1 MTTRKQFGVQRKTT
15 AELAYFRARD
25 GRDFVPILQYNPLT
39 AAQKTL
45 LNKVYYAD
53 GHMVGY
59 AKLFE
64 AVRKESVRNHPPQG
78 LKADGSKWYPS
89 RTQVQAWLDTQELV
103 QRYKPIQNQKIHQPI
118 RVKSLLERLQLDI
131 LNMSNANMYNGY
143 KYILNAIDIYSK
155 KGWSQLIKTQNDGI
169 NNTAPT
175 ALKTRNAFYS
185 ILDRIYREHNEYPKR
200 FQTDG
205 GSEFLGVFKQA
216 FQPGGHW
223 VTSGTAANPHPPITS
238 NFSIAYRATSQSV
251 VERWNRT
258 MRSIIAKFI
267 KLRNEAG
274 NDIQPWPTKLQ
285 TFVDNYNNSKH
296 KTLKMSPNEMFDPNN
311 RNRIKQIK
319 DDMNT
324 KILDRNKNFLTLK
337 DDQKVRLKDYKEA
350 KSEMN
355 KDKPKWSKI
364 IYVVD
369 GHRLNRSTGI
379 REYYIHDPIT
389 NRDPRTSLKANIG
402 IGRHKDSV
410 KSGRRRFG
418 IYDLLPIN
426 NDTTVSTRQAAIDAG
441 IADADSDDADAD
453 DVSGGEESDDDE
465 ATNPQ
470 NIVGKR
476 LYITWYKD
484 GDTWSPWTDEPR
496 NSIGRIYSYWAKVNS
511 YNARSKLHEVKYEE
525 DGKVMKHNFVHKVA
539 PTANR
544 AKVHWRYKK

>member
-1 MTTRKQFGVQRKTT
+1 
-15 AELAYFRARD
+15 
-25 GRDFVPILQYNPLT
+25 
-39 AAQKTL
+39 
-45 LNKVYYAD
+45 
-53 GHMVGY
+53 
-59 AKLFE
+59 
-64 AVRKESVRNHPPQG
+64 
-78 LKADGSKWYPS
+78 
-89 RTQVQAWLDTQELV
+89 
-103 QRYKPIQNQKIHQPI
+103 
-118 RVKSLLERLQLDI
+118 
-131 LNMSNANMYNGY
+131 
-143 KYILNAIDIYSK
+143 
-155 KGWSQLIKTQNDGI
+155 
-169 NNTAPT
+169 
-175 ALKTRNAFYS
+175 
-185 ILDRIYREHNEYPKR
+185 
-200 FQTDG
+200 
-205 GSEFLGVFKQA
+205 
-216 FQPGGHW
+216 
-223 VTSGTAANPHPPITS
+223 
-238 NFSIAYRATSQSV
+238 
-251 VERWNRT
+251 
-258 MRSIIAKFI
+258 
-267 KLRNEAG
+267 
-274 NDIQPWPTKLQ
+274 
-285 TFVDNYNNSKH
+285 
-296 KTLKMSPNEMFDPNN
+296 
-311 RNRIKQIK
+311 
-319 DDMNT
+319 MNT

-470 NIVGKR
+470 DIVGKR